1 MNRAEILDREAR
13 GRNLAGWTAV
23 PAAPVMIAAT
33 AIRQSASVPI
43 GGLSTEQFR
52 AIDDASSQILLA
64 TVLTAIAFVLTIPML
79 VYLFR
84 AAQARNDR
92 VSSAMIGFV
101 YIGPILLAIQ
111 QIVGF
116 IYQQQIAQDFISQS
130 VVGGDIYTLL
140 DDLIDDS
147 TLAQFS
153 ASLYIPAS
161 IGFVVAA
168 FYVPLQAMRVGL
180 LTRMTGTLG
189 MALGVATI
197 VLPPAI
203 LALMIWFGWIGFMV
217 LEKTPRGLP
226 PAWAAGEAMPWP
238 KAGEQPAR
246 PAAAAEAPIEGD
258 ATEVFG
264 DADGGTDEAR
274 DHSARRERA
283 RKKKRKRR

>member
-1 MNRAEILDREAR
+1 MNRSEILAREAR

-23 PAAPVMIAAT
+23 AAAPVMIVAT
-33 AIRQSASVPI
+33 AIRQGANVPLS
-43 GGLSTEQFR
+43 GLSTEQFR
-52 AIDDASSQILLA
+52 AIDDASNQILIA
-64 TVLTAIAFVLTIPML
+64 TLLTAVAFLLTIPML
-79 VYLFR
+79 LYLFR

-92 VSSAMIGFV
+92 VSTAMIGFV

-116 IYQQQIAQDFISQS
+116 IYQQQVAQDFITQS

-140 DDLIDDS
+140 DDLIDES

-168 FYVPLQAMRVGL
+168 FYVPLQALRVGL

-197 VLPPAI
+197 VLPPAV
-203 LALMIWFGWIGFMV
+203 LALMIWFGWVGFMV
-217 LEKTPRGLP
+217 LDKTPKGMP

-238 KAGEQPAR
+238 KAGEEPVR

-264 DADGGTDEAR
+264 DTDESR

-283 RKKKRKRR
+283 RKKKRKRRR